1 MDLGRRHDRAS
12 GLAIAGLLV
21 FVGGLAAL
29 AVLVPVGH
37 GFAPKGGGWFI
48 PAVVGGVFTLHP
60 LLIAVPWAAC
70 FVLGLVDLHNPW
82 RVEHL
87 DLLALAGFFPVAML
101 LSDDAAQ
108 AGLWLA
114 AACLCWLLLRMLGV
128 ALGIRRMPELRP
140 SVSSRRLLQ
149 AILLLLLVRL
159 ASLAGGNILDVG
171 QASSLGAWRLLHGL
185 HLYGAVS
192 WPGPGGLQ
200 VYRPDTYSPFA
211 YYAYLPFVAIF
222 PPAPALAATL
232 LPALCFDALT
242 LAGLYKIGL
251 RLGGRPLG
259 QAFVFAY
266 LLFPFPD
273 LSLTSQT
280 NDGLIA
286 ALCVWTIAAGAER
299 PAARGLLM
307 AAAALTKFLPG
318 LLALQFLGIRK
329 GRRRYALT
337 LFISLAAML
346 AWPVITSGPAQFLDS
361 TVGYQLIQRG
371 GGAQFSI
378 WTYLPHAALVA
389 RPVLAAAL
397 LLLALSPLLRPPVRD
412 VREHAA
418 LAAALLIGAQLL
430 LGYWFYSYLTWCY
443 PLLIIAIIRAGPDHG
458 PGRATGSSLWSWRT
472 GQAWGDSPPAGGA
485 EDLRRGGERHRCV
498 RAGQLVD
505 LVDGE
510 PGPLDGQSG
519 VPAAVAA
526 ADQPWPDGGVQGPL
540 DATSPGGAGLDVF
553 EEPQFAAGLEDTADL
568 GQRLVLVGD
577 AAQDEGGDRD
587 VEEGVV
593 GGQVAGGT
601 VDDLD
606 RDGGLRGVGLGDGPQ
621 VGFRLDRDHL
631 GDRGRVVGEVEAVAG
646 SDFDHPSGRAADE
659 RLAVSSDT
667 LFHEEARAGVPAGE
681 EGVAVTHGVLP

>member
-1 MDLGRRHDRAS
+1 MHTAVNVPPPRRGHPPGLSKRPDRAS
-12 GLAIAGLLV
+12 GLAIAGPLV

-29 AVLVPVGH
+29 AALVPVGH

-70 FVLGLVDLHNPW
+70 FVFGLVDLRNPW
-82 RVEHL
+82 RVEQL

-101 LSDDAAQ
+101 LTDDAAQ

-128 ALGIRRMPELRP
+128 ALGIWRMPELRP
-140 SVSSRRLLQ
+140 SVSSRRLRQ

-159 ASLAGGNILDVG
+159 ASLVGGDIMDVG

-185 HLYGAVS
+185 HLYGVAS
-192 WPGPGGLQ
+192 WPGPGGLW
-200 VYRPDTYSPFA
+200 VYRPDTYGPFA
-211 YYAYLPFVAIF
+211 YYAYIPFVAVF

-273 LSLTSQT
+273 LSLMAET

-286 ALCVWTIAAGAER
+286 ALCVWTIAVATER
-299 PAARGLLM
+299 PVARGLLL
-307 AAAALTKFLPG
+307 AAVTLTKFLPG
-318 LLALQFLGIRK
+318 LLALQFLGIAR

-346 AWPVITSGPAQFLDS
+346 AWPVIASGPAQFLDS

-389 RPVLAAAL
+389 RPLLGAAL
-397 LLLALSPLLRPPVRD
+397 VLLALSPLFRPPVHD

-418 LAAALLIGAQLL
+418 LAAALIIGAQLL

-443 PLLIIAIIRAGPDHG
+443 PLLIIAVIRAGPDHG
-458 PGRATGSSLWSWRT
+458 SGPRDRI
-472 GQAWGDSPPAGGA
+472 
-485 EDLRRGGERHRCV
+485 
-498 RAGQLVD
+498 QLV
-505 LVDGE
+505 VMAHE
-510 PGPLDGQSG
+510 
-519 VPAAVAA
+519 
-526 ADQPWPDGGVQGPL
+526 
-540 DATSPGGAGLDVF
+540 AGLV
-553 EEPQFAAGLEDTADL
+553 
-568 GQRLVLVGD
+568 
-577 AAQDEGGDRD
+577 
-587 VEEGVV
+587 
-593 GGQVAGGT
+593 
-601 VDDLD
+601 
-606 RDGGLRGVGLGDGPQ
+606 
-621 VGFRLDRDHL
+621 
-631 GDRGRVVGEVEAVAG
+631 
-646 SDFDHPSGRAADE
+646 
-659 RLAVSSDT
+659 
-667 LFHEEARAGVPAGE
+667 
-681 EGVAVTHGVLP
+681 